1 MNRITEKDL
10 RAVIDRINMVTGS
23 PDKPYVDGAPQAGC
37 YHLSGAYGGVALH
50 RMARTGTGVI
60 DIFYGHGTKRELYN
74 KMQAWLAGYE
84 TAKES

>member
-1 MNRITEKDL
+1 MRITEKDL

-23 PDKPYVDGAPQAGC
+23 PAKPYVDGKPQAGC

-50 RMARTGTGVI
+50 RMARTGTGVT
-60 DIFYGHGTKRELYN
+60 DIFYGHGTKRELYD

-84 TAKES
+84 HAKES